1 MPPRRAAT
9 TGVDVHFIA
18 DDKGVQQM
26 LRRLETGF
34 SSVAMSAFLG
44 TTVGPWLQQRA
55 KQRFQTEGD
64 DVSGKWRG
72 LELSTQDI
80 RRQGPWAVGP
90 AHPINVRT
98 HEMENYVTGSAGDAI
113 PLGPIAQLTFPDRRR
128 GGSPE
133 LQKKMK
139 TAQKGAKQK
148 GFKNTPARPVI
159 GLGVQDLTFVVASLQ
174 FYAERIG
181 RGGRP

>member
-1 MPPRRAAT
+1 MPPSASRT
-9 TGVDVHFIA
+9 VSIDFIG
-18 DDKGVQQM
+18 DDKGVQQL
-26 LRRLETGF
+26 LRRMEVGF
-34 SSVAMSAFLG
+34 STLGMAAFLG

-55 KQRFQTEGD
+55 KDRFQNQGD
-64 DVSGKWRG
+64 DVVGHWKT

-80 RRQGPWAVGP
+80 RRNGPWNVGP

-113 PLGPIAQLTFPDRRR
+113 PVGPIAQLTFPDRNR
-128 GGSPE
+128 GGSKE

-159 GLGVQDLTFVVASLQ
+159 GLGVQDLTFTMAMLHL
-174 FYAERIG
+174 YADRVGKGVG
-181 RGGRP
+181 RR